1 MAGLIVVTEDL
12 AEDLH
17 QANQFLLALL
27 LGFWRMTLLVNVSL
41 PTDTSTLTPALIM
54 TLMLPQKIEDC

>member
-27 LGFWRMTLLVNVSL
+27 LGFWWMTLLVNVSL

>member
-54 TLMLPQKIEDC
+54 TLMLPQIIEDC

>member
-1 MAGLIVVTEDL
+1 MAGLIVV
-12 AEDLH
+12 AGDLH

-27 LGFWRMTLLVNVSL
+27 LGFRWMTLWVIASL